1 MKLNLPAFIAHR
13 GAPLVAPEN
22 TLAAFRAAQEQGA
35 TWIECDVQLTRDAV
49 PIIFHDF
56 TLDRTSNGHGRVEKA
71 EWREIQ
77 KLDAGSWFGAKFR
90 GEKILTLREVL
101 QFSSENKMAVNL
113 ELKCSDERSAL
124 LAEIV
129 HEAIKHH
136 DQPILVSSFNYE
148 VLVAL
153 RRINLNVALGLNCE
167 EWHLSHISRAKKIEA
182 YSIHVNQRDVNAT
195 LMEECRSNFLQV
207 LAFSVNDSARA
218 KTLHKLGVLSLFTDS
233 LF

>member
-1 MKLNLPAFIAHR
+1 MKLHLPPFIAHR

-35 TWIECDVQLTRDAV
+35 TWFECDVQLTKDDV

-56 TLDRTSNGHGRVEKA
+56 TLDRTSNGHGRVENT
-71 EWREIQ
+71 EWRDIQ
-77 KLDAGSWFGAKFR
+77 KLDAGSWFSREFR
-90 GEKILTLREVL
+90 GEKIPRLRDLL

-113 ELKCSDERSAL
+113 ELKCDDGRAAL

-153 RRINLNVALGLNCE
+153 RRINLQVVLGLNCE

-182 YSIHVNQRDVNAT
+182 YSIHVNQRDVTAT
-195 LMEECRSNFLQV
+195 LIEECKTNFLQV
-207 LAFSVNDSARA
+207 LAFTVNDPARA
-218 KTLHKLGVLSLFTDS
+218 QTLRKLGVLSLFTDS